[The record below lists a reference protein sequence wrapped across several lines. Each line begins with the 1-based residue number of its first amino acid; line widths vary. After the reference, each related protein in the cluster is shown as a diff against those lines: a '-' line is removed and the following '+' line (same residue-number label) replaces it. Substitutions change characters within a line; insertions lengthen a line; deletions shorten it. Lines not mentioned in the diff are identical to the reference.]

1 MLRQPAANLGHHFEE
16 GSNQS
21 EYRVIPKAGASFAS
35 LQGDKSKRS
44 AKRMEP
50 IKKKVRKSVAGTVS
64 KVRKYIRSLDEEQN
78 EGEHDYSKD
87 DFAYPWL
94 NARFLSV
101 LREAHAWKKPSYAWG
116 VVHGAHLASRL
127 DVKKISILE
136 FGVAGGNGLVTLE
149 NVGKKVEEI
158 FGLSIDVY
166 GFDTGKGLPEPRD
179 YRDMPNLYRK
189 AAFPMDPEK
198 LRRRLKRARLQLG
211 LVRETVTEFIRSR
224 PAPVAFFAIDLD
236 YYSSTLDAL
245 KLLDADARLL
255 LPRVHC
261 YFDDVMGFTNCDFN
275 GERLAITDFNRAHE
289 KQKISPIYGL
299 KHFLPPRYANAQ
311 WVEEMYMAHLFDHPS
326 YCRDDGLVRRPFS
339 GGTELRDDP

>member
-94 NARFLSV
+94 NAPFLSV

-116 VVHGAHLASRL
+116 VVHGAQLASRL

-136 FGVAGGNGLVTLE
+136 FGVAGGNGLVTVE

-158 FGLSIDVY
+158 FALSTAIY
-166 GFDTGKGLPEPRD
+166 YLF
-179 YRDMPNLYRK
+179 
-189 AAFPMDPEK
+189 F
-198 LRRRLKRARLQLG
+198 RRTPIKVA
-211 LVRETVTEFIRSR
+211 VTLFAPSDGRIR
-224 PAPVAFFAIDLD
+224 VLCI
-236 YYSSTLDAL
+236 
-245 KLLDADARLL
+245 
-255 LPRVHC
+255 
-261 YFDDVMGFTNCDFN
+261 N
-275 GERLAITDFNRAHE
+275 
-289 KQKISPIYGL
+289 KQ
-299 KHFLPPRYANAQ
+299 
-311 WVEEMYMAHLFDHPS
+311 E
-326 YCRDDGLVRRPFS
+326 
-339 GGTELRDDP
+339 